1 MEILKKIYSCFG
13 FAIGFAILIIY
24 TKNQYFTNPLTQ
36 ISLKWNVFLHFLN
49 IILYRFLKLSQ
60 KKMPRKAI
68 IKVTK
73 DKETKKTTTKTRK
86 TGKKST
92 PQSGVQ
98 SAAFEKSIVVKGA
111 RVNNL
116 KNIDVEIPHNKFVV
130 VTGLSGSGK
139 TSLVFDTIY
148 AEGQR
153 RYIESM
159 SSYARQFLERI
170 NKPDVDSITGL
181 APSMAI
187 EVKTSTRNPRS
198 TVGTTTEIYDYLR
211 LLFSRAGKTFS
222 PVSGKEVKR
231 DTTEDILKFI
241 NTLPDKTRLYLLFP
255 IHVHEKKSI
264 RQEIENL
271 VQKGFIRIFDGKSII
286 ELNHG
291 YEEKKLKLADIKVV
305 VDRLALNKD
314 DEEQQQRIAGSLE
327 QAYVEGDGY
336 LFVMTENSDKV
347 PLEKGDIGGFENNT
361 HPGAK
366 APPSR
371 LSGTSFSRGEYTLT
385 PFNMHLE
392 ADGIRFE
399 EPEPLMFSFNNPI
412 GACPKC
418 QGFGETIDIDENL
431 IVPDRNKSIF
441 QNAIHPFSTPKHSKH
456 LSDLIFEGKKNDV
469 RVHVPFK
476 DLTKEEIDKVFKG
489 MGEYIG
495 INKFFKMVEREA
507 AYKIHY
513 RVLLSRYRAYTK
525 CTECEGSRLRK
536 EALYVKVAGK
546 NIKDLVQSN
555 IEELYSFFNTV
566 KLGKTELEIAGR
578 ILEEIKSRLKYL
590 YEVGLGYLTMDRL
603 TSTLSGGE
611 SQRINLATSLGS
623 SLVGSIYV
631 LDEPSVGLHPRDND
645 RLIRILKSLRD
656 IGNSV
661 IVVEHDPEMINSSDY
676 MIDIGPKAG
685 EYGGEV
691 IYAGDLKDID
701 KAKDSLTAKYL
712 TGRLKIELPARRRSV
727 NGHVISIRGAS
738 ENNLKDLN
746 VDIPLGVFVCITGV
760 SGSGKSTLISDI
772 LYGAL
777 KKRLEGI
784 YNEKIGQ
791 YREITGHQHI
801 NAIELV
807 DQTPIGRSP
816 RSNPVTYM
824 KVFDQ
829 IRDVYGSLPG
839 SKVRGFTAGN
849 FSFNVPGGR
858 CETCEGSGVIKIAM
872 QFMADIYL
880 ECDVCKG
887 KRYKSEIL
895 DVEYNG
901 KNISDVLNL
910 SVTEAIAFFKEFPR
924 ITAKLKI
931 LDEVGLGYLRLG
943 QSATTLSGGEA
954 QRIKLAFHLSFQTAG
969 EKTLFIFDEP
979 TTGLHL
985 YDISKLLKCFN
996 ELIAKGNSV
1005 VVVEHNL
1012 EVIKSADYIIDI
1024 GPDSGNKGGEVVAK
1038 GTPEEI
1044 AKNKNSFTGGFL
1056 AKLLK

>member
-1 MEILKKIYSCFG
+1 
-13 FAIGFAILIIY
+13 
-24 TKNQYFTNPLTQ
+24 
-36 ISLKWNVFLHFLN
+36 
-49 IILYRFLKLSQ
+49 
-60 KKMPRKAI
+60 MPRKAI
-68 IKVTK
+68 TKVSSG
-73 DKETKKTTTKTRK
+73 KEPVKQV
-86 TGKKST
+86 KKSRISKSQKQ
-92 PQSGVQ
+92 P
-98 SAAFEKSIVVKGA
+98 AAVFENSIVVKGA

-116 KNIDVEIPHNKFVV
+116 KNIDIDIPHNKFVV

-198 TVGTTTEIYDYLR
+198 TVGTTTEIYDYFR
-211 LLFSRAGKTFS
+211 LLFARAGKTYS
-222 PVSGKEVKR
+222 PVSGKEVTR
-231 DTTEDILKFI
+231 DTAENVLKFI
-241 NTLPDKTRLYLLFP
+241 NTLQDKSRLYILFP
-255 IHVHEKKSI
+255 IHVHEKKSVK
-264 RQEIENL
+264 QEIENL
-271 VQKGFIRIFDGKSII
+271 IQKGFIRIFNGKEII
-286 ELNHG
+286 ELNKG
-291 YEEKKLKLADIKVV
+291 FDDKKLKLQDIKVV
-305 VDRLALNKD
+305 VDRLALNSS
-314 DEEQQQRIAGSLE
+314 DEEQMQRIAGSLE
-327 QAYVEGDGY
+327 QAYAEGDGY
-336 LFVMTENSDKV
+336 LFVMTEGNLTPQPPILKGEG
-347 PLEKGDIGGFENNT
+347 EKNPD
-361 HPGAK
+361 A
-366 APPSR
+366 
-371 LSGTSFSRGEYTLT
+371 RGEFTIT

-476 DLTKEEIDKVFKG
+476 DLTNEEVEKVYKG

-546 NIKDLVQSN
+546 TIKDLVKSN
-555 IEELYSFFNTV
+555 IEELYYFFNEV
-566 KLGKTELEIAGR
+566 KLDKMQQEIAGR

-590 YEVGLGYLTMDRL
+590 YEVGLGYLTLDRL

-645 RLIRILKSLRD
+645 RLIKILKSLRD

-661 IVVEHDPEMINSSDY
+661 IVVEHDPDMINSSDY

-691 IYAGDLKDID
+691 IYSGDIKDIT
-701 KAKDSLTAKYL
+701 KSKDSLTAKYL
-712 TGRLKIELPARRRSV
+712 TGKLKIDLPARRRSA

-824 KVFDQ
+824 KIFDQ
-829 IRDVYGSLPG
+829 IRDVFGSQAG
-839 SKVRGFTAGN
+839 SKVRGFSAGN

-910 SVTEAIAFFKEFPR
+910 SISEAITFFKEYPR

-931 LDEVGLGYLRLG
+931 LDDVGLGYLRLG

-954 QRIKLAFHLSFQTAG
+954 QRIKLAYHLSFQTAG

-1012 EVIKSADYIIDI
+1012 EVIKCADYIIDI

-1044 AKNKNSFTGGFL
+1044 AKNKKSFTGGFL

>member
-1 MEILKKIYSCFG
+1 
-13 FAIGFAILIIY
+13 
-24 TKNQYFTNPLTQ
+24 
-36 ISLKWNVFLHFLN
+36 
-49 IILYRFLKLSQ
+49 
-60 KKMPRKAI
+60 MPRKAA
-68 IKVTK
+68 IKASKVISK
-73 DKETKKTTTKTRK
+73 SPSGNLSINKNSGRNTRK
-86 TGKKST
+86 SKKSVSDVNRD
-92 PQSGVQ
+92 PRLRGD
-98 SAAFEKSIVVKGA
+98 SIIVKGA

-211 LLFSRAGKTFS
+211 LLFARAGKTYS

-231 DTTEDILKFI
+231 DSIEEILKFI
-241 NTLPDKTRLYLLFP
+241 SRLEDRSRLYILFP
-255 IHVHEKKSI
+255 VHAHESKTVK
-264 RQEIENL
+264 QELENL
-271 VQKGFIRIFDGKSII
+271 IQKGFFRIWNGKEII
-286 ELNHG
+286 DLNQG
-291 YEEKKLKLADIKVV
+291 YDEKKIRLADIKVV
-305 VDRLALNKD
+305 VDRMVYVKD
-314 DEEQQQRIAGSLE
+314 DDEMIQRISGSLE
-327 QAYVEGDGY
+327 QAYVEGEGY
-336 LFVMTENSDKV
+336 LFLLVEPPSKEV
-347 PLEKGDIGGFENNT
+347 LLVKGDKGGLENKA
-361 HPGAK
+361 HPVSSKGGATALK
-366 APPSR
+366 
-371 LSGTSFSRGEYTLT
+371 RGEFTLT
-385 PFNMHLE
+385 SFNMHLE

-418 QGFGETIDIDENL
+418 QGFGETIDIDEDL
-431 IVPDRNKSIF
+431 IIPDKNKSIF

-456 LSDLIFEGKKNDV
+456 LSDLIFEGKKNNL

-476 DLTKEEIDKVFKG
+476 DLTKDEVEKVFKG
-489 MGEYIG
+489 MGDYIG
-495 INKFFKMVEREA
+495 INKFFRMVEREA

-525 CTECEGSRLRK
+525 CTECGGSRLRK
-536 EALYVKVAGK
+536 ESLYVKFQNK
-546 NIKDLVQSN
+546 TIKDLVQSN
-555 IEELYSFFNTV
+555 IEQLFFFFKDI
-566 KLGKTELEIAGR
+566 KLPKQEHDIAGR
-578 ILEEIKSRLKYL
+578 ILEEIKNRLTYL
-590 YEVGLGYLTMDRL
+590 YEVGLGYLTLDRL

-661 IVVEHDPEMINSSDY
+661 IVVEHDPDMINASDHI
-676 MIDIGPKAG
+676 IDIGPKAG

-691 IYAGDLKDID
+691 IFSGSHKDIK
-701 KAKDSLTAKYL
+701 KAVNSLTAKYL
-712 TGRLKIELPARRRSV
+712 TGKLKIDTPARRRAV

-738 ENNLKDLN
+738 ENNLKDVD
-746 VDIPLGVFVCITGV
+746 VDIPLGIFVCITGV

-791 YREITGHQHI
+791 YREIRGHQNI

-824 KVFDQ
+824 KIFDL
-829 IRDVYGSLPG
+829 IRDLYGSLPA
-839 SKVRGFTAGN
+839 SKLRSFTAGS

-887 KRYKSEIL
+887 KRYKSEVL
-895 DVEYNG
+895 EAEYKG
-901 KNISDVLNL
+901 KNISDVLQL
-910 SVTEAIAFFKEFPR
+910 SITEAIEFFKDYPR
-924 ITAKLKI
+924 ITAKLSI
-931 LDEVGLGYLRLG
+931 LNEVGLGYLRLG

-954 QRIKLAFHLSFQTAG
+954 QRIKLAYHLSFQTAG

-985 YDISKLLKCFN
+985 HDIAKLLKCFN

-1012 EVIKSADYIIDI
+1012 EVIKCADYIIDL
-1024 GPDSGNKGGEVVAK
+1024 GPDSGDKGGEVVVK

-1044 AKNKNSFTGGFL
+1044 SKSSRSFTGKFL
-1056 AKLLK
+1056 KKVLG

>member
-1 MEILKKIYSCFG
+1 
-13 FAIGFAILIIY
+13 
-24 TKNQYFTNPLTQ
+24 
-36 ISLKWNVFLHFLN
+36 
-49 IILYRFLKLSQ
+49 
-60 KKMPRKAI
+60 MPRKAI
-68 IKVTK
+68 IKTSK
-73 DKETKKTTTKTRK
+73 PTKKTSSKIS
-86 TGKKST
+86 KS
-92 PQSGVQ
+92 
-98 SAAFEKSIVVKGA
+98 SAPKVIDSRFRENMIQVRGA

-116 KNIDVEIPHNKFVV
+116 KNIDVDIPHNKFVV

-198 TVGTTTEIYDYLR
+198 TVGTTTEIYDYFR
-211 LLFSRAGKTFS
+211 LLFARAGITYS

-231 DTTEDILKFI
+231 DNIEDILKYV
-241 NTLPDKTRLYLLFP
+241 NGLDDRTRLFILFP
-255 IHVHEKKSI
+255 IHAHEAKTVK
-264 RQEIENL
+264 QELENL
-271 VQKGFIRIFDGKSII
+271 VQKGFFRIWNGKEIIDLNQGFDA
-286 ELNHG
+286 
-291 YEEKKLKLADIKVV
+291 KKIKLADLMVV
-305 VDRLALNKD
+305 VDRLVLNKS
-314 DEEQQQRIAGSLE
+314 DEEQQQRIAGSIE
-327 QAYVEGDGY
+327 QAYTEGEGY
-336 LFVMTENSDKV
+336 LFVMT
-347 PLEKGDIGGFENNT
+347 
-361 HPGAK
+361 
-366 APPSR
+366 APPKNDEAETETKPDYQ
-371 LSGTSFSRGEYTLT
+371 LK
-385 PFNMHLE
+385 PFNTHLE

-456 LSDLIFEGKKNDV
+456 LSDLIFEGKKNNL

-476 DLTKEEIDKVFKG
+476 DLNKEELEKVFKG

-495 INKFFKMVEREA
+495 INKFFRMVEREA

-525 CTECEGSRLRK
+525 CAECEGSRLRK

-546 NIKDLVQSN
+546 TVKDLVQSN
-555 IEELYSFFNTV
+555 IEELHFFFKTV
-566 KLGKTELEIAGR
+566 KLDKTREKISGR
-578 ILEEIKSRLKYL
+578 IIEEIRNRLTYL
-590 YEVGLGYLTMDRL
+590 YEVGLGYLTLDRL

-661 IVVEHDPEMINSSDY
+661 IVVEHDPDMINASDY

-685 EYGGEV
+685 EFGGQV
-691 IYAGDLKDID
+691 VYAGDLKDI
-701 KAKDSLTAKYL
+701 KKSTDSLTAKYL
-712 TGRLKIELPARRRSV
+712 TGKLKIDLPARRRAID
-727 NGHVISIRGAS
+727 GHVISIRGAS
-738 ENNLKDLN
+738 ENNLKDVN

-791 YREITGHQHI
+791 YREILGHQHI

-824 KVFDQ
+824 KIFDL
-829 IRDVYGSLPG
+829 IRDLYGSLPA
-839 SKVRGFTAGN
+839 SKLRGFTAGN

-895 DVEYNG
+895 EAEYKG
-901 KNISDVLNL
+901 KNISDVLQL
-910 SVTEAIAFFKEFPR
+910 SVTEAIAFFKDYPR

-1012 EVIKSADYIIDI
+1012 EVIKCADYIIDI
-1024 GPDSGNKGGEVVAK
+1024 GPDSGNKGGEIVAK
-1038 GTPEEI
+1038 GTPEEV
-1044 AKNKNSFTGGFL
+1044 AKSSKSFTAGFL
-1056 AKLLK
+1056 KKMLK

>member
-1 MEILKKIYSCFG
+1 
-13 FAIGFAILIIY
+13 
-24 TKNQYFTNPLTQ
+24 
-36 ISLKWNVFLHFLN
+36 
-49 IILYRFLKLSQ
+49 
-60 KKMPRKAI
+60 MPRKAV
-68 IKVTK
+68 IKP
-73 DKETKKTTTKTRK
+73 EKKSKQGPKNKTRK
-86 TGKKST
+86 LS
-92 PQSGVQ
+92 PSGVTGAGDG
-98 SAAFEKSIVVKGA
+98 SSIIVKGA

-116 KNIDVEIPHNKFVV
+116 KNIDVEIPHNKLVV

-211 LLFSRAGKTFS
+211 LLFARSGKTYS

-231 DTTEDILKFI
+231 DSVEEILKFI
-241 NTLPDKTRLYLLFP
+241 TGLEDRSRLYILFP
-255 IHVHEKKSI
+255 VHAHESKTVK
-264 RQEIENL
+264 QELENL
-271 VQKGFIRIFDGKSII
+271 IQKGFFRIWNGKEII
-286 ELNHG
+286 DLNQGYDIKKIKLSEL
-291 YEEKKLKLADIKVV
+291 KVV
-305 VDRLALNKD
+305 VDRMVYANG
-314 DEEQQQRIAGSLE
+314 DEEMLQRISGSLE

-336 LFVMTENSDKV
+336 LFLYTE
-347 PLEKGDIGGFENNT
+347 
-361 HPGAK
+361 
-366 APPSR
+366 PPSAEQNKAKGR
-371 LSGTSFSRGEYTLT
+371 LQSYNL
-385 PFNMHLE
+385 HLE
-392 ADGIRFE
+392 SDGIRFE

-418 QGFGETIDIDENL
+418 QGFGETIDIDEDL
-431 IVPDRNKSIF
+431 IISDKNKSIF

-456 LSDLIFEGKKNDV
+456 LSDLIFEGKKNGV
-469 RVHVPFK
+469 RVHVPFR
-476 DLTKEEIDKVFKG
+476 DLTKDEVEKVFKG
-489 MGEYIG
+489 MGDYIG

-513 RVLLSRYRAYTK
+513 RVLLSRYRAYTR
-525 CTECEGSRLRK
+525 CTECGGSRLRK
-536 EALYVKVAGK
+536 ESLYVKFQNK
-546 NIKDLVQSN
+546 TIKDLVQSN
-555 IEELYSFFNTV
+555 IEQLYFFFKDI
-566 KLGKTELEIAGR
+566 KLPKPEQDIAGR
-578 ILEEIKSRLKYL
+578 ILEEIKNRLTYL

-661 IVVEHDPEMINSSDY
+661 IVVEHDPDMINASDY
-676 MIDIGPKAG
+676 VIDIGPKAG

-691 IYAGDLKDID
+691 IYSGDLKDIK
-701 KAKDSLTAKYL
+701 KASNSLTAKYL
-712 TGRLKIELPARRRSV
+712 TGKLKIETPTRRRAV
-727 NGHVISIRGAS
+727 NGHMISIRGAS
-738 ENNLKDLN
+738 ENNLKDLD
-746 VDIPLGVFVCITGV
+746 VDIPLGIFVCITGV

-791 YREITGHQHI
+791 YREIRGHQNI

-824 KVFDQ
+824 KIFDLV
-829 IRDVYGSLPG
+829 RDLYGSLPA
-839 SKVRGFTAGN
+839 SKLRGFTAGS

-887 KRYKSEIL
+887 RRYKSEVL
-895 DVEYNG
+895 EAEYKG
-901 KNISDVLNL
+901 KSISDVLQL
-910 SVTEAIAFFKEFPR
+910 SITEAIEFFKDYPR
-924 ITAKLKI
+924 ITTKLKI

-954 QRIKLAFHLSFQTAG
+954 QRIKLAYHLSFQTAG

-985 YDISKLLKCFN
+985 HDIAKLLKCFN

-1012 EVIKSADYIIDI
+1012 EVIKCADHVIDL
-1024 GPDSGNKGGEVVAK
+1024 GPDSGNKGGEVVVK
-1038 GTPEEI
+1038 GTPEEV
-1044 AKNKNSFTGGFL
+1044 ARNSKSFTGKFL
-1056 AKLLK
+1056 KKVL

>member
-1 MEILKKIYSCFG
+1 
-13 FAIGFAILIIY
+13 
-24 TKNQYFTNPLTQ
+24 
-36 ISLKWNVFLHFLN
+36 
-49 IILYRFLKLSQ
+49 
-60 KKMPRKAI
+60 MPRKVI
-68 IKVTK
+68 TKVKSSTAVK
-73 DKETKKTTTKTRK
+73 PKAKKKTKASGSSISFKSKTDN
-86 TGKKST
+86 
-92 PQSGVQ
+92 
-98 SAAFEKSIVVKGA
+98 SIIVKGA

-116 KNIDVEIPHNKFVV
+116 KNIDIEIPHNKLVV

-198 TVGTTTEIYDYLR
+198 TVGTSTEIYDYLR
-211 LLFSRAGKTFS
+211 LLYARAGKTIS
-222 PVSGKEVKR
+222 PISGKEVKR
-231 DTTEDILKFI
+231 DTVEDILKFI
-241 NTLPDKTRLYLLFP
+241 SGLNDKTRLYILFP
-255 IHVHEKKSI
+255 IHTHEAKTVK
-264 RQEIENL
+264 QEIENL
-271 VQKGFIRIFDGKSII
+271 IQQGFFRIWNGKEII
-286 ELNHG
+286 DLNQG
-291 YEEKKLKLADIKVV
+291 YDAKKIKLSEIKVM
-305 VDRLALNKD
+305 VDRLVINESD
-314 DEEQQQRIAGSLE
+314 SEQEQRIAGSLE
-327 QAYVEGDGY
+327 QAYTEGDGY
-336 LFVMTENSDKV
+336 LYLLTEAPETAKGEMT
-347 PLEKGDIGGFENNT
+347 LI
-361 HPGAK
+361 
-366 APPSR
+366 
-371 LSGTSFSRGEYTLT
+371 
-385 PFNMHLE
+385 PFNLHLE

-418 QGFGETIDIDENL
+418 QGFGETIDIDEDL
-431 IVPDRNKSIF
+431 IIPDKNKSIF
-441 QNAIHPFSTPKHSKH
+441 QHAIHPFSTPKHSKH
-456 LSDLIFEGKKNDV
+456 LSDLIYEGKRNNV
-469 RVHVPFK
+469 NVHVPFK
-476 DLTKEEIDKVFKG
+476 DLKKDEVDKVFKG
-489 MGEYIG
+489 MGDYLG
-495 INKFFKMVEREA
+495 INKFFRMVEREA

-513 RVLLSRYRAYTK
+513 RVLLSRYRAYTR
-525 CTECEGSRLRK
+525 CAECGGSRLKK
-536 EALYVKVAGK
+536 ESLYVQFQGK
-546 NIKDLVQSN
+546 TIKDLVQSS
-555 IEELYSFFNTV
+555 IEELYLFFRDI
-566 KLGKTELEIAGR
+566 KLPKYDEAIAGR
-578 ILEEIKSRLKYL
+578 ILEEIRNRSTYL
-590 YEVGLGYLTMDRL
+590 YEVGLGYLTLDRL

-661 IVVEHDPEMINSSDY
+661 IVVEHDPDMINASDY
-676 MIDIGPKAG
+676 VIDIGPKAG
-685 EYGGEV
+685 EFGGEV
-691 IYAGDLKDID
+691 IYSGELKDI
-701 KAKDSLTAKYL
+701 KKSANSLTAKYL
-712 TGRLKIELPARRRSV
+712 TGKLKIDLPARRRAV

-738 ENNLKDLN
+738 ENNLKDLDI
-746 VDIPLGVFVCITGV
+746 DIPLGVFVCVTGV

-791 YREITGHQHI
+791 YREIRGHQNI

-824 KVFDQ
+824 KIFDL
-829 IRDVYGSLPG
+829 IRDLYGSLPA
-839 SKVRGFTAGN
+839 SKLRSFSAGN

-895 DVEYNG
+895 EVEYKD
-901 KNISDVLNL
+901 KNISDVLQL
-910 SVTEAIAFFKEFPR
+910 SVTEAISFFKDYPR

-954 QRIKLAFHLSFQTAG
+954 QRIKLAYHLSFQSTG

-1012 EVIKSADYIIDI
+1012 EVIKCADFIIDI
-1024 GPDSGNKGGEVVAK
+1024 GPDSGNRGGEIVAK

-1044 AKNKNSFTGGFL
+1044 AKVKRSFTGQFL
-1056 AKLLK
+1056 AKVMK

>member
-1 MEILKKIYSCFG
+1 
-13 FAIGFAILIIY
+13 
-24 TKNQYFTNPLTQ
+24 
-36 ISLKWNVFLHFLN
+36 
-49 IILYRFLKLSQ
+49 
-60 KKMPRKAI
+60 MPRKVI
-68 IKVTK
+68 TKVTK
-73 DKETKKTTTKTRK
+73 LE
-86 TGKKST
+86 KKS
-92 PQSGVQ
+92 PPKKKNSKKD
-98 SAAFEKSIVVKGA
+98 EKTESRPDRDSIEVKGA

-116 KNIDVEIPHNKFVV
+116 KNIDVSIPHNKFVV

-198 TVGTTTEIYDYLR
+198 TVGTSTEIYDYLR
-211 LLFSRAGKTFS
+211 LLFARAGKTFS

-231 DTTEDILKFI
+231 DSVEDIVKYISELK
-241 NTLPDKTRLYLLFP
+241 DKTRLYIFFP
-255 IHVHEKKSI
+255 VYAHQAKTVK
-264 RQEIENL
+264 QELENL
-271 VQKGFIRIFDGKSII
+271 VQKGFFRIWNGKEII
-286 ELNHG
+286 DLNHG
-291 YEEKKLKLADIKVV
+291 YDAKKIKLTDVKVM
-305 VDRLALNKD
+305 VDRLVINKD
-314 DEEQQQRIAGSLE
+314 DEEQSTRIAQSLE
-327 QAYVEGDGY
+327 QAYAEGDGY
-336 LFVMTENSDKV
+336 LYLMIDDEKFV
-347 PLEKGDIGGFENNT
+347 
-361 HPGAK
+361 
-366 APPSR
+366 
-371 LSGTSFSRGEYTLT
+371 
-385 PFNMHLE
+385 PFNLHLE

-399 EPEPLMFSFNNPI
+399 EPEPLLFSFNNPI

-418 QGFGETIDIDENL
+418 QGFGETIDLDRDL
-431 IVPDRNKSIF
+431 IIPDKNKSIF

-456 LSDLIFEGKKNDV
+456 LSDLIYEGKKGSI
-469 RVHVPFK
+469 RIHVPIN
-476 DLTKEEIDKVFKG
+476 DLTKEEMDKIYG
-489 MGEYIG
+489 GIGEYIG
-495 INKFFKMVEREA
+495 INKFFRMVEREA

-513 RVLLSRYRAYTK
+513 RVLLSRYRAYTR
-525 CTECEGSRLRK
+525 CSECGGSRLRK
-536 EALYVKVAGK
+536 EAMYVKFQGK
-546 NIKDLVQSN
+546 TIHDLVLSN
-555 IEELYSFFNTV
+555 IEELYFFFKDI
-566 KLGKTELEIAGR
+566 KLTKYDEEIAGR
-578 ILEEIKSRLKYL
+578 ILEEIKNRLTYL
-590 YEVGLGYLTMDRL
+590 YEVGLGYLTLDRL

-676 MIDIGPKAG
+676 VIDIGPKAG

-691 IYAGDLKDID
+691 VYSGDLKDIK
-701 KAKDSLTAKYL
+701 KAADSLTGKYL
-712 TGRLKIELPARRRSV
+712 TGKLKIETPARRRAV
-727 NGHVISIRGAS
+727 NGHRISIRGAS
-738 ENNLKDLN
+738 ENNLKNLD
-746 VDIPLGVFVCITGV
+746 VDIPLGIFVCITGV

-777 KKRLEGI
+777 KKRIEGM
-784 YNEKIGQ
+784 YSEKIGQ
-791 YREITGHQHI
+791 YREILGHQHI

-824 KVFDQ
+824 KIFDV
-829 IRDVYGSLPG
+829 IRDVYGSLPA
-839 SKVRGFTAGN
+839 SKLRGFSAGN

-895 DVEYNG
+895 EVEYKG
-901 KNISDVLNL
+901 KNISDVLNM
-910 SVTEAIAFFKEFPR
+910 SITESIAFFKDYPR
-924 ITAKLKI
+924 ITNKLRI

-954 QRIKLAFHLSFQTAG
+954 QRIKLAYHLSFQTAG

-985 YDISKLLKCFN
+985 YDIAKLLKCFN
-996 ELIAKGNSV
+996 ELITKGNSV

-1012 EVIKSADYIIDI
+1012 EVIKCADYIIDL

-1038 GTPEEI
+1038 GTPEEV
-1044 AKNKNSFTGGFL
+1044 AKSKKSFTGEFL
-1056 AKLLK
+1056 AKILK

>member
-1 MEILKKIYSCFG
+1 
-13 FAIGFAILIIY
+13 
-24 TKNQYFTNPLTQ
+24 
-36 ISLKWNVFLHFLN
+36 
-49 IILYRFLKLSQ
+49 
-60 KKMPRKAI
+60 MPRKAV
-68 IKVTK
+68 IKASSDTK
-73 DKETKKTTTKTRK
+73 SKTPKTKGTLSKISRS
-86 TGKKST
+86 KSVKAE
-92 PQSGVQ
+92 PRNNVNRDFIS
-98 SAAFEKSIVVKGA
+98 VKGA

-116 KNIDVEIPHNKFVV
+116 KNISVDIPHNKFVV

-187 EVKTSTRNPRS
+187 EVKTTTRNPRS
-198 TVGTTTEIYDYLR
+198 TVGTSTEIYDYLR
-211 LLFSRAGKTFS
+211 LLYARAGKTYS
-222 PVSGKEVKR
+222 PVSGKEVQR
-231 DTTEDILKFI
+231 DTIEGILKFI
-241 NTLPDKTRLYLLFP
+241 NTLEDKTRLYILFP
-255 IHVHEKKSI
+255 VHTHEKKSVK
-264 RQEIENL
+264 QEIENL
-271 VQKGFIRIFDGKSII
+271 IQKGFIRIFDGKKII
-286 ELNHG
+286 ELNQG
-291 YEEKKLKLADIKVV
+291 YDEKKIKLADIKVV
-305 VDRLALNKD
+305 VDRLALNKT
-314 DEEQQQRIAGSLE
+314 DEEQVQRIAGSLE

-336 LFVMTENSDKV
+336 LYIMTEAD
-347 PLEKGDIGGFENNT
+347 GF
-361 HPGAK
+361 
-366 APPSR
+366 
-371 LSGTSFSRGEYTLT
+371 TLT
-385 PFNMHLE
+385 PFNLHLE

-456 LSDLIFEGKKNDV
+456 LSDLIFEGKKNNV

-476 DLTKEEIDKVFKG
+476 DLTKEEVEKVYKG
-489 MGEYIG
+489 MGEYLG
-495 INKFFKMVEREA
+495 VNKFFRMVEREA

-546 NIKDLVQSN
+546 TIKDLVQSS
-555 IEELYSFFNTV
+555 IEELYFFFNEV
-566 KLGKTELEIAGR
+566 KLDKMQQEIAGR
-578 ILEEIKSRLKYL
+578 ILEEIRNRLKYL
-590 YEVGLGYLTMDRL
+590 YEVGLGYLTIDRL

-645 RLIRILKSLRD
+645 RLIKILKSLRD

-661 IVVEHDPEMINSSDY
+661 IVVEHDPDMINASDY

-685 EYGGEV
+685 EFGGEV
-691 IYAGDLKDID
+691 VFAGDIKDIA
-701 KAKDSLTAKYL
+701 KSKDSLTAKYL
-712 TGRLKIELPARRRSV
+712 TGKMKIDLPSRRRAV

-746 VDIPLGVFVCITGV
+746 VDIPLGIFVCITGV

-772 LYGAL
+772 LYGAI

-791 YREITGHQHI
+791 YREITGHQHV

-824 KVFDQ
+824 KIFDL
-829 IRDVYGSLPG
+829 IRDVYGSLPA
-839 SKVRGFTAGN
+839 SKLRGFSAGN

-895 DVEYNG
+895 EAEYKG
-901 KNISDVLNL
+901 KSISDVLQL
-910 SVTEAIAFFKEFPR
+910 SITEAIAFFKDYPR

-1012 EVIKSADYIIDI
+1012 EVIKCADYVIDI

-1038 GTPEEI
+1038 GTPEEV
-1044 AKNKNSFTGGFL
+1044 AKSKNSFTAGFL
-1056 AKLLK
+1056 KKMLK

>member
-1 MEILKKIYSCFG
+1 
-13 FAIGFAILIIY
+13 
-24 TKNQYFTNPLTQ
+24 
-36 ISLKWNVFLHFLN
+36 
-49 IILYRFLKLSQ
+49 
-60 KKMPRKAI
+60 
-68 IKVTK
+68 
-73 DKETKKTTTKTRK
+73 
-86 TGKKST
+86 
-92 PQSGVQ
+92 
-98 SAAFEKSIVVKGA
+98 
-111 RVNNL
+111 
-116 KNIDVEIPHNKFVV
+116 
-130 VTGLSGSGK
+130 SGSGK

-187 EVKTSTRNPRS
+187 EVKTTTRNPRS
-198 TVGTTTEIYDYLR
+198 TVGTSTEIYDYLR
-211 LLFSRAGKTFS
+211 LLYARAGKTYS
-222 PVSGKEVKR
+222 PISGKEVQR
-231 DTTEDILKFI
+231 DTIEGILKHI
-241 NTLPDKTRLYLLFP
+241 NTLEEKTRLYILFP
-255 IHVHEKKSI
+255 VHTHEKKSVK
-264 RQEIENL
+264 QEIENL
-271 VQKGFIRIFDGKSII
+271 IQKGFIRIFDGKKII
-286 ELNHG
+286 ELNQG
-291 YEEKKLKLADIKVV
+291 YDEKKIKLADIKVV
-305 VDRLALNKD
+305 VDRLALNKT
-314 DEEQQQRIAGSLE
+314 DEEQIQRIAGSLE

-336 LFVMTENSDKV
+336 LFVMTEND
-347 PLEKGDIGGFENNT
+347 GF
-361 HPGAK
+361 
-366 APPSR
+366 S
-371 LSGTSFSRGEYTLT
+371 LT
-385 PFNMHLE
+385 PFNLHLE

-456 LSDLIFEGKKNDV
+456 LSDLIFEGKKENL

-476 DLTKEEIDKVFKG
+476 DLTKEEVEKVYKG

-495 INKFFKMVEREA
+495 INKFFRMVEREA

-546 NIKDLVQSN
+546 TIKDLVQSS
-555 IEELYSFFNTV
+555 IEELYFFFNDI
-566 KLGKTELEIAGR
+566 KLDKMQQEIAGR
-578 ILEEIKSRLKYL
+578 ILEEIKNRLKYL
-590 YEVGLGYLTMDRL
+590 YEVGLGYLTIDRL

-645 RLIRILKSLRD
+645 WLIKILKSLRD
-656 IGNSV
+656 FGNSV
-661 IVVEHDPEMINSSDY
+661 IVVEHDPDMINASDY

-685 EYGGEV
+685 EFGGEV
-691 IYAGDLKDID
+691 VFAGDITDIT
-701 KAKDSLTAKYL
+701 KSKDSLTAKYL
-712 TGRLKIELPARRRSV
+712 TGKMKIDLPARRRAV
-727 NGHVISIRGAS
+727 NGHVISIRGAT

-772 LYGAL
+772 LYGAI

-824 KVFDQ
+824 KIFDL
-829 IRDVYGSLPG
+829 IRDVYGSLPA
-839 SKVRGFTAGN
+839 SKLRGFSAGN

-895 DVEYNG
+895 EAEYKG
-901 KNISDVLNL
+901 KNISDVLQL
-910 SVTEAIAFFKEFPR
+910 SITEAIAFFKDYPR

-1012 EVIKSADYIIDI
+1012 EVIKCADYVIDI

-1038 GTPEEI
+1038 GTPEEV
-1044 AKNKNSFTGGFL
+1044 AKSKNSFTAGFL
-1056 AKLLK
+1056 KKMLK

>member
-1 MEILKKIYSCFG
+1 
-13 FAIGFAILIIY
+13 
-24 TKNQYFTNPLTQ
+24 
-36 ISLKWNVFLHFLN
+36 
-49 IILYRFLKLSQ
+49 
-60 KKMPRKAI
+60 MPRKAV
-68 IKVTK
+68 IKVSK
-73 DKETKKTTTKTRK
+73 DASKGSAKKLSLSNKSNRKVSKTPN
-86 TGKKST
+86 ST
-92 PQSGVQ
+92 DLENRDSRIRGNMI
-98 SAAFEKSIVVKGA
+98 EVKGA

-116 KNIDVEIPHNKFVV
+116 KNISVDIPHNKFVV

-187 EVKTSTRNPRS
+187 EVKTTTRNPRS
-198 TVGTTTEIYDYLR
+198 TVGTSTEIYDYLR
-211 LLFSRAGKTFS
+211 LLYARAGKTYS
-222 PVSGKEVKR
+222 PVSGKEVQR
-231 DTTEDILKFI
+231 DTIEGILKFI
-241 NTLPDKTRLYLLFP
+241 NTLEEKTRLYILFP
-255 IHVHEKKSI
+255 VHTHEKKSVK
-264 RQEIENL
+264 QEIENL
-271 VQKGFIRIFDGKSII
+271 IQKGFIRIFDGKKII
-286 ELNHG
+286 ELNQG
-291 YEEKKLKLADIKVV
+291 YDEKKIKLADIKVV
-305 VDRLALNKD
+305 VDRLALNKT
-314 DEEQQQRIAGSLE
+314 DEEQLQRIAGSLE

-336 LFVMTENSDKV
+336 LYVMTEAD
-347 PLEKGDIGGFENNT
+347 GF
-361 HPGAK
+361 
-366 APPSR
+366 
-371 LSGTSFSRGEYTLT
+371 TLT
-385 PFNMHLE
+385 PFNLHLE

-456 LSDLIFEGKKNDV
+456 LSDLIFEGKKNNV

-476 DLTKEEIDKVFKG
+476 DLTKEEVEKVYKG
-489 MGEYIG
+489 MGEYLG
-495 INKFFKMVEREA
+495 VNKFFRMVEREA

-546 NIKDLVQSN
+546 TIKDLVQSS
-555 IEELYSFFNTV
+555 IEELYFFFNEV
-566 KLGKTELEIAGR
+566 KLDKMQQEIAGR
-578 ILEEIKSRLKYL
+578 ILEEIRNRLKYL
-590 YEVGLGYLTMDRL
+590 FEVGLGYLTIDRL

-645 RLIRILKSLRD
+645 RLIKILKSLRD

-661 IVVEHDPEMINSSDY
+661 IVVEHDPDMINSSDY

-685 EYGGEV
+685 EFGGEV
-691 IYAGDLKDID
+691 VFAGDIKDIT
-701 KAKDSLTAKYL
+701 KSKDSLTAKYL
-712 TGRLKIELPARRRSV
+712 TGKMKIDLPARRRAV

-746 VDIPLGVFVCITGV
+746 VDIPLGIFVCITGV

-772 LYGAL
+772 LYGAI

-791 YREITGHQHI
+791 YREITGHQHV

-824 KVFDQ
+824 KIFDL
-829 IRDVYGSLPG
+829 IRDVYGSLPA
-839 SKVRGFTAGN
+839 SKLRGFSAGN

-895 DVEYNG
+895 EAEYKG
-901 KNISDVLNL
+901 KSISDVLQL
-910 SVTEAIAFFKEFPR
+910 SITEAIAFFKDYPR

-1012 EVIKSADYIIDI
+1012 EVIKCADYVIDI

-1038 GTPEEI
+1038 GTPEEVS
-1044 AKNKNSFTGGFL
+1044 KSKNSFTAGFL
-1056 AKLLK
+1056 KKMLK

>member
-1 MEILKKIYSCFG
+1 
-13 FAIGFAILIIY
+13 
-24 TKNQYFTNPLTQ
+24 
-36 ISLKWNVFLHFLN
+36 
-49 IILYRFLKLSQ
+49 
-60 KKMPRKAI
+60 MPRKA
-68 IKVTK
+68 VTK
-73 DKETKKTTTKTRK
+73 VNTETKPKAKRK
-86 TGKKST
+86 SKASDDA
-92 PQSGVQ
+92 PIHNDN
-98 SAAFEKSIVVKGA
+98 AIVVKGA

-198 TVGTTTEIYDYLR
+198 TVGTSTEIYDYLR
-211 LLFSRAGKTFS
+211 LLFARAGKTLS

-231 DTTEDILKFI
+231 DTLEDITKYISTLK
-241 NTLPDKTRLYLLFP
+241 DKTKLYILFP
-255 IHVHEKKSI
+255 IHTHEAKTLK
-264 RQEIENL
+264 QEFENL
-271 VQKGFIRIFDGKSII
+271 VQKGFFRIWNGKEII
-286 ELNHG
+286 DLNHG
-291 YEEKKLKLADIKVV
+291 YDAKKIKLADVKVI
-305 VDRLALNKD
+305 VDRMAYNKG
-314 DEEQQQRIAGSLE
+314 DEEQLQRIAGSLE
-327 QAYVEGDGY
+327 QAYAEGDGY
-336 LFVMTENSDKV
+336 LYLMIDDGELK
-347 PLEKGDIGGFENNT
+347 
-361 HPGAK
+361 
-366 APPSR
+366 
-371 LSGTSFSRGEYTLT
+371 SFNL
-385 PFNMHLE
+385 HLE

-412 GACPKC
+412 GACPRC
-418 QGFGETIDIDENL
+418 QGFGETIDLDIDL
-431 IVPDRNKSIF
+431 MIPDKNKSIF

-456 LSDLIFEGKKNDV
+456 LSDLIFEGKKNNAI

-476 DLTKEEIDKVFKG
+476 DLTKEEVEKVFKG
-489 MGEYIG
+489 VGEYLG
-495 INKFFKMVEREA
+495 INKFFRMVEREA

-525 CTECEGSRLRK
+525 CSDCGGSRLRK
-536 EALYVKVAGK
+536 EAMYVKFQGK
-546 NIKDLVQSN
+546 TIHDLVLSS
-555 IEELYSFFNTV
+555 IEELYFFFKDI
-566 KLGKTELEIAGR
+566 KLSKYDMEIAGR
-578 ILEEIKSRLKYL
+578 ILEEIQNRLTYL
-590 YEVGLGYLTMDRL
+590 YEVGLGYLTLDRL

-661 IVVEHDPEMINSSDY
+661 IVVEHDPDMINSSDY
-676 MIDIGPKAG
+676 VIDIGPKAG

-691 IYAGDLKDID
+691 VYAGDLKDIK
-701 KAKDSLTAKYL
+701 KATDSLTAKYL
-712 TGRLKIELPARRRSV
+712 TGKMKIDLPSRRRAV

-738 ENNLKDLN
+738 ENNLKDVN
-746 VDIPLGVFVCITGV
+746 IDIPLGIFVCITGV

-772 LYGAL
+772 LYGSL
-777 KKRLEGI
+777 KKRIEGI

-791 YREITGHQHI
+791 YREILGHQHI

-824 KVFDQ
+824 KIFDL
-829 IRDVYGSLPG
+829 IRDLYGSLPA
-839 SKVRGFTAGN
+839 SKLRGFTAGN

-887 KRYKSEIL
+887 RRYKDEIL
-895 DVEYNG
+895 EVEY
-901 KNISDVLNL
+901 KNKSISDVLGL
-910 SVTEAIAFFKEFPR
+910 SVTEAIAFFKDYSR
-924 ITAKLKI
+924 ITTKMKI
-931 LDEVGLGYLRLG
+931 LDDVGLGYLRLG

-954 QRIKLAFHLSFQTAG
+954 QRIKLAYHLSFQTAG

-996 ELIAKGNSV
+996 ELITKGNSV

-1012 EVIKSADYIIDI
+1012 EVIKCADYVIDL

-1038 GTPEEI
+1038 GTPEEV
-1044 AKNKNSFTGGFL
+1044 AKSKKSYTGNFL
-1056 AKLLK
+1056 AKMLK

>member
-1 MEILKKIYSCFG
+1 
-13 FAIGFAILIIY
+13 
-24 TKNQYFTNPLTQ
+24 
-36 ISLKWNVFLHFLN
+36 
-49 IILYRFLKLSQ
+49 
-60 KKMPRKAI
+60 MPRKAI
-68 IKVTK
+68 TKVSTAAA
-73 DKETKKTTTKTRK
+73 
-86 TGKKST
+86 KKST
-92 PQSGVQ
+92 KAKE
-98 SAAFEKSIVVKGA
+98 AASKTTRSKSTKAEPGNNVNREFISVKGA

-116 KNIDVEIPHNKFVV
+116 KNISVDIPHNKFVV

-187 EVKTSTRNPRS
+187 EVKTTSRNPRS
-198 TVGTTTEIYDYLR
+198 TVGTSTEIYDYLR
-211 LLFSRAGKTFS
+211 LLFARAGKTYS
-222 PVSGKEVKR
+222 PISGKEVQR
-231 DTTEDILKFI
+231 DTIEGILKFI
-241 NTLPDKTRLYLLFP
+241 NSLDEKIRLYILFP
-255 IHVHEKKSI
+255 IHTHEKKSVK
-264 RQEIENL
+264 QEIENL
-271 VQKGFIRIFDGKSII
+271 IQKGFIRIFDGKKII
-286 ELNHG
+286 DLNQG
-291 YEEKKLKLADIKVV
+291 YDEKKLKLSEIKVV
-305 VDRLALNKD
+305 VDRLVLNKS
-314 DEEQQQRIAGSLE
+314 DEEQIQRIAGSLE

-336 LFVMTENSDKV
+336 LFVMTESNLTPQP
-347 PLEKGDIGGFENNT
+347 PLLKGEGENIPLAN
-361 HPGAK
+361 
-366 APPSR
+366 
-371 LSGTSFSRGEYTLT
+371 GEYEIT

-456 LSDLIFEGKKNDV
+456 LSDLIFEGKKNDL

-476 DLTKEEIDKVFKG
+476 DLTKEEVEKVYKG

-495 INKFFKMVEREA
+495 VNKFFRMVEREA

-525 CTECEGSRLRK
+525 CTECEGSRLKK

-546 NIKDLVQSN
+546 TIKDLVQSN
-555 IEELYSFFNTV
+555 IEELYLFFNDV
-566 KLGKTELEIAGR
+566 KLDKMQAEIAGR
-578 ILEEIKSRLKYL
+578 ILEEIRNRLKYL
-590 YEVGLGYLTMDRL
+590 YEVGLGYLTIDRL

-661 IVVEHDPEMINSSDY
+661 IVVEHDPDMINASDY

-685 EYGGEV
+685 ELGGEV
-691 IYAGDLKDID
+691 VYAGDIKDI
-701 KAKDSLTAKYL
+701 AKSKESLTAKYL
-712 TGRLKIELPARRRSV
+712 TGKMKIDLPSRRRAV

-746 VDIPLGVFVCITGV
+746 VDIPLGIFVCVTGV

-772 LYGAL
+772 LYGAI

-824 KVFDQ
+824 KIFDL
-829 IRDVYGSLPG
+829 IRDVYGNLPA
-839 SKVRGFTAGN
+839 SKLRGFSAGN

-895 DVEYNG
+895 EAEYKN
-901 KNISDVLNL
+901 KNISDVLGL
-910 SVTEAIAFFKEFPR
+910 SITEAIAFFKDYPR

-1012 EVIKSADYIIDI
+1012 EVIKCADYVIDI

-1038 GTPEEI
+1038 GTPEEV
-1044 AKNKNSFTGGFL
+1044 AKSKNSFTAGFL
-1056 AKLLK
+1056 KKMLK

>member
-1 MEILKKIYSCFG
+1 MPKK
-13 FAIGFAILIIY
+13 AIKK
-24 TKNQYFTNPLTQ
+24 TDVDKNFK
-36 ISLKWNVFLHFLN
+36 SLK
-49 IILYRFLKLSQ
+49 
-60 KKMPRKAI
+60 
-68 IKVTK
+68 TK
-73 DKETKKTTTKTRK
+73 SSIDKDSRLRGNDKINGNKHEDFI
-86 TGKKST
+86 S
-92 PQSGVQ
+92 
-98 SAAFEKSIVVKGA
+98 VKGA

-116 KNIDVEIPHNKFVV
+116 KNISVDIPHNKFVV

-198 TVGTTTEIYDYLR
+198 TVGTSTEIYDYLR
-211 LLFSRAGKTFS
+211 LLFARAGKTFS
-222 PVSGKEVKR
+222 PVSGNEVKR
-231 DTTEDILKFI
+231 DTIEDILKFI
-241 NTLPDKTRLYLLFP
+241 NTLDDKTRLYILFP
-255 IHVHEKKSI
+255 IHTHEHKTVK
-264 RQEIENL
+264 QELENL
-271 VQKGFIRIFDGKSII
+271 IQKGFIRIWDGKNII
-286 ELNHG
+286 DLNQG
-291 YEEKKLKLADIKVV
+291 YDPKKIKPNEIKII
-305 VDRLALNKD
+305 VDRLALNKS
-314 DEEQQQRIAGSLE
+314 DEEQIQRIAGSLE

-336 LFVMTENSDKV
+336 LFLMTEASYEV
-347 PLEKGDIGGFENNT
+347 PLIKGDLGGLENKTLPVSKKGGATPLKIGES
-361 HPGAK
+361 K
-366 APPSR
+366 I
-371 LSGTSFSRGEYTLT
+371 T

-441 QNAIHPFSTPKHSKH
+441 QNAIHVFSTPKHSKH
-456 LSDLIFEGKKNDV
+456 LSDLLFEGKKNNV
-469 RVHVPFK
+469 RVHTPFK
-476 DLTKEEIDKVFKG
+476 DLTKEEVEKVFKG
-489 MGEYIG
+489 MGDYLG
-495 INKFFKMVEREA
+495 INKFFRMVEREA

-525 CTECEGSRLRK
+525 CSECEGSRLRK
-536 EALYVKVAGK
+536 EALYVKFSDK
-546 NIKDLVQSN
+546 TIKDLVQSN
-555 IEELYSFFNTV
+555 IEELYFFFNNV
-566 KLGKTELEIAGR
+566 KLGKTDQAIAGR
-578 ILEEIKSRLKYL
+578 ILEEIRNRLKYL
-590 YEVGLGYLTMDRL
+590 YEVGLGYLTLNRL

-623 SLVGSIYV
+623 ALVGSIYV
-631 LDEPSVGLHPRDND
+631 LDEPSVGLHPRDNN
-645 RLIRILKSLRD
+645 RLINILKSLRD

-661 IVVEHDPEMINSSDY
+661 IVVEHDPDMINASDY
-676 MIDIGPKAG
+676 IIDIGPKAG
-685 EYGGEV
+685 EFGGEV
-691 IYAGDLKDID
+691 IYAGSIKDIA
-701 KAKDSLTAKYL
+701 KSKDSLTAKYL
-712 TGRLKIELPARRRSV
+712 TGNLKIELPNRRRAV
-727 NGHVISIRGAS
+727 NGHVIAIRGAS

-791 YREITGHQHI
+791 YREILGHQHI

-824 KVFDQ
+824 KIFDL
-829 IRDVYGSLPG
+829 IRDVFGGLPA
-839 SKVRGFTAGN
+839 SKLRGYSAGN

-895 DVEYNG
+895 EAEYKG
-901 KNISDVLNL
+901 KNISDVLGL
-910 SVTEAIAFFKEFPR
+910 SITEAIAFFKEFPR
-924 ITAKLKI
+924 ITSKLKI

-954 QRIKLAFHLSFQTAG
+954 QRIKLAFHLSFQTTG

-1012 EVIKSADYIIDI
+1012 EVIKCADYIIDI

-1038 GTPEEI
+1038 GTPEEV
-1044 AKNKNSFTGGFL
+1044 AKSRNSFTGSFL
-1056 AKLLK
+1056 KKVLK

>member
-1 MEILKKIYSCFG
+1 
-13 FAIGFAILIIY
+13 
-24 TKNQYFTNPLTQ
+24 
-36 ISLKWNVFLHFLN
+36 
-49 IILYRFLKLSQ
+49 
-60 KKMPRKAI
+60 MPRKASI
-68 IKVTK
+68 NSASKVKPKTTK
-73 DKETKKTTTKTRK
+73 SKSSVSKKTRNVKA
-86 TGKKST
+86 
-92 PQSGVQ
+92 PQKHSGMML
-98 SAAFEKSIVVKGA
+98 FDNDNMIVVKGA

-116 KNIDVEIPHNKFVV
+116 KNIDVEIPHNKLVV

-198 TVGTTTEIYDYLR
+198 TVGTSTEIYDYLR
-211 LLFSRAGKTFS
+211 LLFARAGKTFS

-231 DTTEDILKFI
+231 DTVEDILKFI
-241 NTLPDKTRLYLLFP
+241 DKLKDKSRLYILFP
-255 IHVHEKKSI
+255 VHKHESKTVK
-264 RQEIENL
+264 QELDNL
-271 VQKGFIRIFDGKSII
+271 IQKGYFRVWNGNEIVDLTR
-286 ELNHG
+286 G
-291 YEEKKLKLADIKVV
+291 YDVKKVKLADLKVV
-305 VDRLALNKD
+305 VDRMVYNKG
-314 DEEQQQRIAGSLE
+314 DEEQLQRIAGSLE
-327 QAYVEGDGY
+327 QAYAEGDGY
-336 LFVMTENSDKV
+336 LILMVETEV
-347 PLEKGDIGGFENNT
+347 PLEKSQDPALTRGDLGGYKT
-361 HPGAK
+361 AQTALPGKTTSHQK
-366 APPSR
+366 A
-371 LSGTSFSRGEYTLT
+371 EI
-385 PFNMHLE
+385 FNFNLHLE

-399 EPEPLMFSFNNPI
+399 EPEPLLFSFNNPI

-418 QGFGETIDIDENL
+418 QGFGETIDIDEGL

-456 LSDLIFEGKKNDV
+456 LSDLIFEGKKNNI

-476 DLTKEEIDKVFKG
+476 DLAKEEVEKVFKG
-489 MGEYIG
+489 VGEYLG
-495 INKFFKMVEREA
+495 VNKFFRMVEREA

-525 CTECEGSRLRK
+525 CAECKGSRLRK
-536 EALYVKVAGK
+536 EALYVRFQGRT
-546 NIKDLVQSN
+546 IKELVLSN
-555 IEELYSFFNTV
+555 IEELYLFFKDI
-566 KLGKTELEIAGR
+566 KLSKYDQDIAGR
-578 ILEEIKSRLKYL
+578 ILEEIKNRLTYL
-590 YEVGLGYLTMDRL
+590 YEVGLGYLTIDRL

-661 IVVEHDPEMINSSDY
+661 IVVEHDPDMINAADY
-676 MIDIGPKAG
+676 VIDIGPKAG
-685 EYGGEV
+685 EHGGKV
-691 IYAGDLKDID
+691 VFAGELKDIK
-701 KAKDSLTAKYL
+701 KATESLTAKYL
-712 TGRLKIELPARRRSV
+712 SGKLKIDTPSRRRAV
-727 NGHVISIRGAS
+727 NGHIISIRGAS

-746 VDIPLGVFVCITGV
+746 VDIPLGIFVCITGV

-777 KKRLEGI
+777 KKRIDGI

-791 YREITGHQHI
+791 YREITGHQNI

-824 KVFDQ
+824 KIFDV
-829 IRDVYGSLPG
+829 IRDLYGSLPA
-839 SKVRGFTAGN
+839 SKLRGFSAGN

-895 DVEYNG
+895 EVEYKE
-901 KNISDVLNL
+901 KNISDVLQL
-910 SVTEAIAFFKEFPR
+910 SINEAIVFFKDYPR
-924 ITAKLKI
+924 ITNKLKI

-943 QSATTLSGGEA
+943 QAATTLSGGEA
-954 QRIKLAFHLSFQTAG
+954 QRIKLAYHLSFQTAG

-996 ELIAKGNSV
+996 ELIGKGNSI

-1012 EVIKSADYIIDI
+1012 EVIKCADYVIDI
-1024 GPDSGNKGGEVVAK
+1024 GPDSGNKGGEIVAK

-1044 AKNKNSFTGGFL
+1044 AKSSKSFTGKFL
-1056 AKLLK
+1056 SKILK

>member
-1 MEILKKIYSCFG
+1 MND
-13 FAIGFAILIIY
+13 
-24 TKNQYFTNPLTQ
+24 TKSDN
-36 ISLKWNVFLHFLN
+36 SK
-49 IILYRFLKLSQ
+49 
-60 KKMPRKAI
+60 
-68 IKVTK
+68 
-73 DKETKKTTTKTRK
+73 
-86 TGKKST
+86 
-92 PQSGVQ
+92 
-98 SAAFEKSIVVKGA
+98 IVVKGA

-211 LLFSRAGKTFS
+211 LLFARAGKTYS
-222 PVSGKEVKR
+222 PVSGNEVKR
-231 DTTEDILKFI
+231 DTVEDVLKFI
-241 NTLPDKTRLYLLFP
+241 NKLKDKSRLYILFP
-255 IHVHEKKSI
+255 IHTHQSKTVA
-264 RQEIENL
+264 QETDNL
-271 VQKGFIRIFDGKSII
+271 VQKGFFRIWNGK
-286 ELNHG
+286 ELIDLTHG
-291 YEEKKLKLADIKVV
+291 YDSKKIKLADLKVV
-305 VDRLALNKD
+305 VDRMIYNKD
-314 DEEQQQRIAGSLE
+314 DEEQLQRIAGSLE
-327 QAYVEGDGY
+327 QAYVEGEGY
-336 LFVMTENSDKV
+336 LYLLTES
-347 PLEKGDIGGFENNT
+347 PAASILKGEAG
-361 HPGAK
+361 
-366 APPSR
+366 R
-371 LSGTSFSRGEYTLT
+371 SGKGELT
-385 PFNMHLE
+385 GFNMHLE
-392 ADGIRFE
+392 ADGIRFD
-399 EPEPLMFSFNNPI
+399 EPEPLLFSFNNPV
-412 GACPKC
+412 GACPRC
-418 QGFGETIDIDENL
+418 QGFGETIDLDVDL
-431 IVPDRNKSIF
+431 IIPDKNKSIF

-456 LSDLIFEGKKNDV
+456 LSDLIYEGKKNNV

-489 MGEYIG
+489 MGDYIG

-525 CTECEGSRLRK
+525 CSECSGSRLRK
-536 EALYVKVAGK
+536 EAMYVKFSGK
-546 NIKDLVQSN
+546 TILDLVKSN
-555 IEELYSFFNTV
+555 IEELYFFFNDI
-566 KLGKTELEIAGR
+566 KLPKYDEEIAGR
-578 ILEEIKSRLKYL
+578 ILEEIRNRLTYL
-590 YEVGLGYLTMDRL
+590 YEVGLGYLTLDRL

-661 IVVEHDPEMINSSDY
+661 IVVEHDPDMINSSDY
-676 MIDIGPKAG
+676 IIDIGPKAG
-685 EYGGEV
+685 EYGGE
-691 IYAGDLKDID
+691 IMYSGELKDIK
-701 KAKDSLTAKYL
+701 KANDSLTAKYL
-712 TGRLKIELPARRRSV
+712 TGKLKIDTPSRRRAV
-727 NGHVISIRGAS
+727 NGHFISIRGAS
-738 ENNLKDLN
+738 ENNLKDIDI
-746 VDIPLGVFVCITGV
+746 DIPLGIFVCITGV

-772 LYGAL
+772 LFGAL
-777 KKRLEGI
+777 KKRLDGI

-791 YREITGHQHI
+791 HREIRGHQNI

-824 KVFDQ
+824 KIFDL
-829 IRDVYGSLPG
+829 IRDLYGSLPA
-839 SKVRGFTAGN
+839 SKLRGFTAGN

-880 ECDVCKG
+880 ECDSCKG
-887 KRYKSEIL
+887 KRYKDEIL
-895 DVEYNG
+895 EVEYKN

-910 SVTEAIAFFKEFPR
+910 SITEAMSFFKDYPR
-924 ITAKLKI
+924 ITTKLKI

-954 QRIKLAFHLSFQTAG
+954 QRIKLGYHLSFQTAG

-985 YDISKLLKCFN
+985 HDISKLLKCFN
-996 ELIAKGNSV
+996 ELIAKGNSI

-1012 EVIKSADYIIDI
+1012 EVIKCADYIIDL
-1024 GPDSGNKGGEVVAK
+1024 GPDSGDKGGTVVVK
-1038 GTPEEI
+1038 GTPEEV
-1044 AKNKNSFTGGFL
+1044 AKSSKSFTGKFL
-1056 AKLLK
+1056 GKVLKKN

>member
-1 MEILKKIYSCFG
+1 
-13 FAIGFAILIIY
+13 
-24 TKNQYFTNPLTQ
+24 
-36 ISLKWNVFLHFLN
+36 
-49 IILYRFLKLSQ
+49 
-60 KKMPRKAI
+60 MPRKAI
-68 IKVTK
+68 IKTSIK
-73 DKETKKTTTKTRK
+73 DKAKAP
-86 TGKKST
+86 KSKA
-92 PQSGVQ
+92 SIAKVSRLRGND
-98 SAAFEKSIVVKGA
+98 KSEDSRFRGNMIQVRGA

-116 KNIDVEIPHNKFVV
+116 KNIDIDIPHNKLVV

-187 EVKTSTRNPRS
+187 EVKTSSRNPRS
-198 TVGTTTEIYDYLR
+198 TVGTTTEIYDYFR
-211 LLFSRAGKTFS
+211 LLFARAGKTYS

-231 DTTEDILKFI
+231 DNIESILKFV
-241 NTLPDKTRLYLLFP
+241 NELEERTKLYILFP
-255 IHVHEKKSI
+255 VQAHETKSVK
-264 RQEIENL
+264 QELENL
-271 VQKGFIRIFDGKSII
+271 IQKGFFRIWNGKEII
-286 ELNHG
+286 DLNQG
-291 YEEKKLKLADIKVV
+291 YDLKKIKLNDLKVV
-305 VDRLALNKD
+305 VDRLVLNKA
-314 DEEQQQRIAGSLE
+314 DEEQQQRIAGSIE
-327 QAYVEGDGY
+327 QAYTEGEGY
-336 LFVMTENSDKV
+336 LFIMTEN
-347 PLEKGDIGGFENNT
+347 N
-361 HPGAK
+361 
-366 APPSR
+366 
-371 LSGTSFSRGEYTLT
+371 LT

-456 LSDLIFEGKKNDV
+456 LSDLIFEGKKHNV

-476 DLTKEEIDKVFKG
+476 DLTKEELEKVFKG

-495 INKFFKMVEREA
+495 ISKFFRMVEREA

-536 EALYVKVAGK
+536 EAMYVKVAGK
-546 NIKDLVQSN
+546 TIKDLVLSN
-555 IEELYSFFNTV
+555 IEELFFFFKSV
-566 KLGKTELEIAGR
+566 KLDKMQQEISGR
-578 ILEEIKSRLKYL
+578 ILEEIRNRLTYL
-590 YEVGLGYLTMDRL
+590 YEVGLGYLTLDRL

-645 RLIRILKSLRD
+645 RLIKILKSLRD

-661 IVVEHDPEMINSSDY
+661 IVVEHDPDMINASDY
-676 MIDIGPKAG
+676 VIDIGPKAG
-685 EYGGEV
+685 EFGGEV
-691 IYAGDLKDID
+691 VYAGDIKDI
-701 KAKDSLTAKYL
+701 KKSTESLTAKYL
-712 TGRLKIELPARRRSV
+712 TGKLKIDLPSRRRAV

-738 ENNLKDLN
+738 ENNLKDIN
-746 VDIPLGVFVCITGV
+746 IDIPLGIFVCVTGV

-791 YREITGHQHI
+791 YREILGHQHI

-824 KVFDQ
+824 KIFDL
-829 IRDVYGSLPG
+829 IRDLYGSLPA
-839 SKVRGFTAGN
+839 SKLRGFTAGN

-895 DVEYNG
+895 EAEYKG
-901 KNISDVLNL
+901 KSISDVLQL
-910 SVTEAIAFFKEFPR
+910 SVTEAIAFFKDYPR
-924 ITAKLKI
+924 ITGKLKI

-954 QRIKLAFHLSFQTAG
+954 QRIKLAFHLSFQAAG

-996 ELIAKGNSV
+996 ELINKGNSV

-1012 EVIKSADYIIDI
+1012 EVIKCADYIIDI
-1024 GPDSGNKGGEVVAK
+1024 GPDSGNKGGEIVAK
-1038 GTPEEI
+1038 GTPEEVV
-1044 AKNKNSFTGGFL
+1044 KSKNSFTAKFL
-1056 AKLLK
+1056 SRLLK

>member
-1 MEILKKIYSCFG
+1 
-13 FAIGFAILIIY
+13 
-24 TKNQYFTNPLTQ
+24 
-36 ISLKWNVFLHFLN
+36 
-49 IILYRFLKLSQ
+49 
-60 KKMPRKAI
+60 MPRKAI
-68 IKVTK
+68 TK
-73 DKETKKTTTKTRK
+73 PEKPVKKTASKA
-86 TGKKST
+86 GKKST
-92 PQSGVQ
+92 VKQTGSRLQ
-98 SAAFEKSIVVKGA
+98 KNDTKQDHIEVKGA

-116 KNIDVEIPHNKFVV
+116 KNISVDIPHNKFVV

-187 EVKTSTRNPRS
+187 EVKTSSRNPRS
-198 TVGTTTEIYDYLR
+198 TVGTSTEIYDYLR
-211 LLFSRAGKTFS
+211 LLFARAGKTYS
-222 PVSGKEVKR
+222 PVSGKEVQR
-231 DTTEDILKFI
+231 DTIEGILKFI
-241 NTLPDKTRLYLLFP
+241 NSLQDRIRLYVLFP
-255 IHVHEKKSI
+255 VHTHEKKSVK
-264 RQEIENL
+264 QEIENL
-271 VQKGFIRIFDGKSII
+271 IQKGFIRIFDGKKII
-286 ELNHG
+286 DLNQG
-291 YEEKKLKLADIKVV
+291 YDEKKLKLSEIKVV
-305 VDRLALNKD
+305 VDRLVLNKS
-314 DEEQQQRIAGSLE
+314 DEEQIQRIAGSLE

-336 LFVMTENSDKV
+336 LFVMTESNLTPQP
-347 PLEKGDIGGFENNT
+347 PLLKGEGENIPLAN
-361 HPGAK
+361 
-366 APPSR
+366 
-371 LSGTSFSRGEYTLT
+371 GEYDIT

-456 LSDLIFEGKKNDV
+456 LSDLIFEGKKNDL

-476 DLTKEEIDKVFKG
+476 DLTKEEVEKVYKG

-495 INKFFKMVEREA
+495 VNKFFRMVEREA

-525 CTECEGSRLRK
+525 CTECEGSRLRR

-546 NIKDLVQSN
+546 TIKDLVQSN
-555 IEELYSFFNTV
+555 IEELYFFFYDV
-566 KLGKTELEIAGR
+566 KLDKMQAEIAGR

-661 IVVEHDPEMINSSDY
+661 IVVEHDPDMINSSDY

-685 EYGGEV
+685 ELGGEV
-691 IYAGDLKDID
+691 VYAGDIKDI
-701 KAKDSLTAKYL
+701 AKSKESLTAKYL
-712 TGRLKIELPARRRSV
+712 TGKMKIDLPARRRAV

-746 VDIPLGVFVCITGV
+746 VDIPLGVFTCITGV

-772 LYGAL
+772 LYGAI

-784 YNEKIGQ
+784 YNDKIGQ

-824 KVFDQ
+824 KIFDL
-829 IRDVYGSLPG
+829 IRDVYGNLPA
-839 SKVRGFTAGN
+839 SKLRGFSAGN

-895 DVEYNG
+895 EAEYKG
-901 KNISDVLNL
+901 KNISDVLQL
-910 SVTEAIAFFKEFPR
+910 SINEAIAFFKEFPR

-1012 EVIKSADYIIDI
+1012 EVIKCADYIIDI

-1038 GTPEEI
+1038 GTPEEV
-1044 AKNKNSFTGGFL
+1044 AKSKNSFTAGFL
-1056 AKLLK
+1056 KKMLK

>member
-1 MEILKKIYSCFG
+1 MPIKAVKKADTKVKTKTLKS
-13 FAIGFAILIIY
+13 
-24 TKNQYFTNPLTQ
+24 
-36 ISLKWNVFLHFLN
+36 
-49 IILYRFLKLSQ
+49 KLS
-60 KKMPRKAI
+60 
-68 IKVTK
+68 VS
-73 DKETKKTTTKTRK
+73 
-86 TGKKST
+86 KKS
-92 PQSGVQ
+92 QS
-98 SAAFEKSIVVKGA
+98 KSIKINTPDPGHNGKQDFISVKGA

-116 KNIDVEIPHNKFVV
+116 KNISVDIPHNKFVV

-187 EVKTSTRNPRS
+187 EVKTTTRNPRS
-198 TVGTTTEIYDYLR
+198 TVGTSTEIYDYFR
-211 LLFSRAGKTFS
+211 LLFSRAGKTYS

-231 DTTEDILKFI
+231 DTIEDILKFI
-241 NTLPDKTRLYLLFP
+241 NTLEDKTRLYILFP
-255 IHVHEKKSI
+255 IHTHEQKTVK
-264 RQEIENL
+264 QELENL
-271 VQKGFIRIFDGKSII
+271 IQKGFIRIWDGKNII
-286 ELNHG
+286 DLTQG
-291 YEEKKLKLADIKVV
+291 YDPKKIKPDEIKIIA
-305 VDRLALNKD
+305 DRLALNKS
-314 DEEQQQRIAGSLE
+314 DEEQIQRIAGSLE

-336 LFVMTENSDKV
+336 LFLMTEESS
-347 PLEKGDIGGFENNT
+347 GGF
-361 HPGAK
+361 K
-366 APPSR
+366 LMPS
-371 LSGTSFSRGEYTLT
+371 
-385 PFNMHLE
+385 NMHLE

-441 QNAIHPFSTPKHSKH
+441 QNAIHVFSTPKHSKH
-456 LSDLIFEGKKNDV
+456 LSDLIFEGKKNNI

-476 DLTKEEIDKVFKG
+476 DLTKEEVEKVYKG
-489 MGEYIG
+489 VGDYLG
-495 INKFFKMVEREA
+495 VNKFFRMVEREA

-525 CTECEGSRLRK
+525 CSECEGSRLRK
-536 EALYVKVAGK
+536 EALYVKFADK
-546 NIKDLVQSN
+546 TIKDLVQSN
-555 IEELYSFFNTV
+555 IEELFFFFNNV
-566 KLGKTELEIAGR
+566 KLGKTDQAIAGR
-578 ILEEIKSRLKYL
+578 ILEEIRNRLKYL
-590 YEVGLGYLTMDRL
+590 YEVGLGYLTLNRL

-645 RLIRILKSLRD
+645 RLIKILKSLRD

-661 IVVEHDPEMINSSDY
+661 IVVEHDPDMINACDY

-685 EYGGEV
+685 EFGGEV
-691 IYAGDLKDID
+691 IYAGDIKDIA
-701 KAKDSLTAKYL
+701 KSKDSLTAKYL
-712 TGRLKIELPARRRSV
+712 TGKLKIDLPQRRRAV

-746 VDIPLGVFVCITGV
+746 IDIPLGVFVCVTGV

-772 LYGAL
+772 LYGAI

-791 YREITGHQHI
+791 YREILGHQHI

-824 KVFDQ
+824 KIFDL
-829 IRDVYGSLPG
+829 IRDVFGNLPA
-839 SKVRGFTAGN
+839 SKLRGFSAGN

-895 DVEYNG
+895 EAEYKG
-901 KNISDVLNL
+901 KNISEVLGL
-910 SVTEAIAFFKEFPR
+910 SITEAIAFFKEFPR
-924 ITAKLKI
+924 ITSKLKI

-954 QRIKLAFHLSFQTAG
+954 QRIKLAFHLSFQTTG

-1012 EVIKSADYIIDI
+1012 EVIKCADYVIDI

-1038 GTPEEI
+1038 GTPEDI
-1044 AKNKNSFTGGFL
+1044 AKSKNSFTGSFL
-1056 AKLLK
+1056 KRLLK